1 MKPKPVPAENLRNIE
16 KIIIPL
22 VKRERNTKRIKKSII
37 KMEYHKISKLLNNPT
52 LSKFV
57 TRK

>member
-1 MKPKPVPAENLRNIE
+1 MKPKPLPAENLRNIE

-22 VKRERNTKRIKKSII
+22 VKRERDTKRIKKSII
-37 KMEYHKISKLLNNPT
+37 KMEYHKISKLLNNST

>member
-1 MKPKPVPAENLRNIE
+1 MKPKPLPAENLRNIE

-37 KMEYHKISKLLNNPT
+37 KMGYHKISKLLNNST

>member
-37 KMEYHKISKLLNNPT
+37 KMEYHKLLNNST